1 MRVWEA
7 LKEGTEKLLKAFAPV
22 FYLWI
27 VLSKILWIVL
37 SKILCIVLN
46 YRTSIMWSLKTSTNA
61 LTSDLLSFSII
72 ESYCGDYYYCC
83 CASVEKGT
91 AIRIPIKRIAAA
103 SNADGSSCIS
113 W

>member
-7 LKEGTEKLLKAFAPV
+7 LKEGTEKLVKAFAPV

-27 VLSKILWIVL
+27 VLY
-37 SKILCIVLN
+37 KILCIVLN
-46 YRTSIMWSLKTSTNA
+46 YRTPIMWSLKTSSSTND
-61 LTSDLLSFSII
+61 LTSDLLSFSIL

-83 CASVEKGT
+83 CASAEKGT

>member
-27 VLSKILWIVL
+27 VLY
-37 SKILCIVLN
+37 KILCIVLN
-46 YRTSIMWSLKTSTNA
+46 YCTSIMWSLKTSSSSTNDP
-61 LTSDLLSFSII
+61 TSALLSFSIL
-72 ESYCGDYYYCC
+72 ESYCGDYYCC
-83 CASVEKGT
+83 CASAEKGT

>member
-27 VLSKILWIVL
+27 VLY
-37 SKILCIVLN
+37 KILCIVLN
-46 YRTSIMWSLKTSTNA
+46 YRTPIMWSLKTSSSTND
-61 LTSDLLSFSII
+61 LTSDLLSFSIL

-83 CASVEKGT
+83 AIAEKGT

-103 SNADGSSCIS
+103 SNADGSSCI
-113 W
+113 WW